1 MPIIHSLSRTL
12 AVAVPVALLAACGST
27 PSSTMPT
34 DESAAGA
41 AMIYVSSA
49 RSPASIESCLEDRLP
64 RVRATKSGRTTEL
77 LVGSSSNASYLVM
90 LTPSGRGSVVRVT
103 HDPSASSD
111 PPEETMRFHIARCT
125 V

>member
-12 AVAVPVALLAACGST
+12 AVAVPVVLLAACGST
-27 PSSTMPT
+27 PSSAPT

-41 AMIYVSSA
+41 PMVYVSSA
-49 RSPASIESCLEDRLP
+49 RSPASIASCLEDRLP
-64 RVRATKSGRTTEL
+64 RVRATRSGRTTEL
-77 LVGSSSNASYLVM
+77 LVGSSSNASYLVT

-103 HDPSASSD
+103 HDPSASND